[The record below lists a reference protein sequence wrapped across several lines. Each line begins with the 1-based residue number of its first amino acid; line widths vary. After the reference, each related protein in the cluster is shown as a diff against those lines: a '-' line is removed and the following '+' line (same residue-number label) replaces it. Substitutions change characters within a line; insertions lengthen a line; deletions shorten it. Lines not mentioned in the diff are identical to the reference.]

1 MFVHKKTLVS
11 LGLAVMIALQFSAAG
26 LAKSDDSASKNADF
40 KAPELALKV
49 DRYDKEQ
56 LPRNFRTS
64 MDKLKNKARDGVL
77 PSDVGLKDLNVS
89 ASSCFSEK
97 ELENILLAVPV
108 DADKFYDIDLRQE
121 SHGYFDGMAVSWF
134 SKKDWGNDG
143 RMQYIVEHVETDQL
157 NKVSKSAKNGEQIE
171 VYTFEDKGNKVG
183 PPQNFT
189 VGKVMNEAQMV
200 KKHGANYFRLA
211 VQDHFAPSDRQV
223 DEFLAFW
230 KTLPKDAWLHYHCY
244 AGMGRTTIFMV
255 MHDILKSAPKGVSF
269 NDIIKRQAILG
280 KTDLSEIPDKKK
292 NWERQLYVDRYVF
305 TKQFYKY
312 VTQHPELDKPYS
324 QWAKENSFD
333 RDVDYSGFIWRID
346 TANKDELPRNFRA
359 CYSDYTNEVKGKVSK
374 YFEGGTGLNPTRQG
388 LDKMHA
394 SASGMMSEGEFKAVI
409 KEIRKHTNGPIYDI
423 DLRQESH
430 GIINGNGCSW
440 YGLRDWGNFNKNDV
454 FEDIIKDEKT
464 RLNAIK
470 GKEITMATLESG
482 KYDKYAKD
490 PKVVKAVTVMTEEE
504 MAKANGVNYFR
515 ITALDH
521 LWPAP
526 QYIDRFIEFYKKLP
540 KDAWLHFHCQAGA
553 GRTTAFMA
561 MLDIMTNPEVELT
574 EILKRQY
581 LIGGN
586 YVAYT
591 IKKPKDT
598 DYKADFYADKAR
610 MIKWFYK
617 YVNENK
623 KDNYAT
629 PWSKW
634 IAKKDVV
641 K

>member
-1 MFVHKKTLVS
+1 MFRHKKSLVS
-11 LGLAVMIALQFSAAG
+11 LSVAVMLALQVSAVG
-26 LAKSDDSASKNADF
+26 LAKSADTADKNADF
-40 KAPELALKV
+40 QAPKLALKV

-64 MDKLKNKARDGVL
+64 IDKVKNKSRDGVL
-77 PSDVGLKDLNVS
+77 PSTEGLKDLNVS

-108 DADKFYDIDLRQE
+108 SADKFYDIDLRQE

-143 RMQYIVEHVETDQL
+143 RMQHIVEHIETDQL
-157 NKVSKSAKNGEQIE
+157 NKISKSAKKGEQIE

-183 PPQNFT
+183 PPQMFT
-189 VGKVMNEAQMV
+189 VGKVMNEEQMV

-211 VQDHFAPSDRQV
+211 VQDHFAPTDRQV

-346 TANKDELPRNFRA
+346 TANKDELPRNFRT
-359 CYSDYTNEVKGKVSK
+359 CYSDYTNEVKGKVAK

-388 LDKMHA
+388 LDKMNA
-394 SASGMMSEGEFKAVI
+394 SASGTMSEGEFKAVV

-454 FEDIIKDEKT
+454 FEDIIKDEKS

-470 GKEITMATLESG
+470 GKEITMAALESG

-504 MAKANGVNYFR
+504 LAKANGVNYFR

-526 QYIDRFIEFYKKLP
+526 KYIDQFIEFYKKLP

-561 MLDIMTNPEVELT
+561 MLDIMTNPEVELN